1 MVGRKGRAAPPR
13 NTGSH
18 PEPLHTSA
26 PTTRPAAQMTDATD
40 GRRDFFVSFNQ
51 ADRDWATWIAWV
63 LEANGFA
70 VFFQDW
76 DFRGSFVEQ
85 MDQAHRR
92 TQATIAALSDSYLAS
107 GFARSEAWARLAQ
120 DPVGRGDRLIP
131 FKVGSITDPGL
142 LGHFAYTDFTDC
154 NEAEAK
160 RRLLARVSIGRGKPT
175 TPPDFPGSPKLDF
188 G

>member
-63 LEANGFA
+63 LEENGYS
-70 VFFQDW
+70 VVFQDW
-76 DFRGSFVEQ
+76 DFRGSFVEH
-85 MDQAHRR
+85 MHQASLRADHVL
-92 TQATIAALSDSYLAS
+92 AVLSDNYLRS
-107 GFARSEAWARLAQ
+107 EFARSEAWAALAR
-120 DPVGRGDRLIP
+120 DPVGCQDRVVTVKIGPTGDLGLFSHFAFLDLTSGSEADAERLLVQRV
-131 FKVGSITDPGL
+131 KKALDPG
-142 LGHFAYTDFTDC
+142 Y
-154 NEAEAK
+154 
-160 RRLLARVSIGRGKPT
+160 R
-175 TPPDFPGSPKLDF
+175 PK
-188 G
+188 

>member
-63 LEANGFA
+63 LEENGYS
-70 VFFQDW
+70 VVFQDW
-76 DFRGSFVEQ
+76 DFRGSFVEH
-85 MDQAHRR
+85 MHQASLRADHVL
-92 TQATIAALSDSYLAS
+92 AVLSDNYLRS
-107 GFARSEAWARLAQ
+107 EFARSEAWAALAR
-120 DPVGRGDRLIP
+120 DPVGREDCIVIV
-131 FKVGSITDPGL
+131 KVGPPGD
-142 LGHFAYTDFTDC
+142 LGLFSHFAYLDLTSGS
-154 NEAEAK
+154 EANAE
-160 RRLLARVSIGRGKPT
+160 RLLI
-175 TPPDFPGSPKLDF
+175 
-188 G
+188 